1 MHKTTTKTK
10 QKSIQ
15 QQVNKNIIP
24 QTHNQTSYCDVISAR
39 MVAFSS
45 RTNQHRK

>member
-10 QKSIQ
+10 KSIQ